1 LPLAVQFARHGHRV
15 IGCDIDPEVV
25 ESINL
30 GRSHIQEEPMLE
42 SEVPHLVY
50 MRLLSATT
58 DTTAAVQQA
67 NVVVVIVPVGVDAN
81 HEVDFTA
88 IDAATRAIGM
98 GLRPATLVVYE
109 TTLPVGTTARRL
121 CRALEHTSHLV
132 AGQDFYLA
140 HSPER

>member
-1 LPLAVQFARHGHRV
+1 MKDTRHMWRWTRRYSMRNSSSSHASETSTIAVVGLGEIGLPLAVQFARHGHRV

-88 IDAATRAIGM
+88 IDAAT
-98 GLRPATLVVYE
+98 
-109 TTLPVGTTARRL
+109 
-121 CRALEHTSHLV
+121 
-132 AGQDFYLA
+132 
-140 HSPER
+140 